1 MWRAAVH
8 DYNGGRA
15 LYEESERR
23 LTWNDESEMG
33 KRHTATGLQLDV
45 QRIIK
50 TVATL
55 HSRIEERFPDSGLA
69 GLAAHL
75 HEIATHTIED
85 LKWVARPLLPLR
97 IAIAVF
103 GLLLVALPV
112 MLIVTA
118 DFPAGTPDV
127 FELVQALEA
136 GVNDLIFIGLVL
148 FFLFTLEGRIKRRR
162 ALHFL
167 RELRALAHIIDMHQ
181 LTKDPDRIVGAA
193 DDTQSSPQRELDR
206 FLLGRYLDYCSE
218 LLSLVS
224 KVAAL
229 YAQSFD
235 DPVVLAAVDE
245 VESLTTGLSG
255 KIWQKIMIVDQTA
268 AAHGSARG
276 QSHPA

>member
-1 MWRAAVH
+1 M
-8 DYNGGRA
+8 G
-15 LYEESERR
+15 ERQN
-23 LTWNDESEMG
+23 TPD
-33 KRHTATGLQLDV
+33 LQLDV

-50 TVATL
+50 TVETL
-55 HSRIEERFPDSGLA
+55 HSRIEERFPGSGLSQ
-69 GLAAHL
+69 LAANL
-75 HEIATHTIED
+75 HTVAAGTVED
-85 LKWVARPLLPLR
+85 LRWVTRPLLSLR

-103 GLLLVALPV
+103 ALLLVALPV
-112 MLIVTA
+112 MLILNA
-118 DFPAGTPDV
+118 DFPAGAPDI

-148 FFLFTLEGRIKRRR
+148 FFLYTLEGRIKRRR

-181 LTKDPDRIVGAA
+181 LTKDPDRVVGGAG
-193 DDTQSSPQRELDR
+193 DTRSSPRRQLDR

-235 DPVVLAAVDE
+235 DHVVLAAVDE

-268 AAHGSARG
+268 SAHDSVRG
-276 QSHPA
+276 QGDAS

>member
-1 MWRAAVH
+1 
-8 DYNGGRA
+8 
-15 LYEESERR
+15 
-23 LTWNDESEMG
+23 MG
-33 KRHTATGLQLDV
+33 KRQTAPGLQLDV

-55 HSRIEERFPDSGLA
+55 HSRTDERFPGSGLA

-85 LKWVARPLLPLR
+85 LKWVTRPLLPLR

-103 GLLLVALPV
+103 GLLLVALPIMLV
-112 MLIVTA
+112 MTA

-181 LTKDPDRIVGAA
+181 LTKDPDRIVGD
-193 DDTQSSPQRELDR
+193 DDTESSPRRELDR

-255 KIWQKIMIVDQTA
+255 KIWQKIMIVDQAA
-268 AAHGSARG
+268 AAHDTVRG

>member
-1 MWRAAVH
+1 
-8 DYNGGRA
+8 
-15 LYEESERR
+15 
-23 LTWNDESEMG
+23 MG
-33 KRHTATGLQLDV
+33 KRQSPPGLQLDV

-55 HSRIEERFPDSGLA
+55 DSRIEERFPGSGLG

-75 HEIATHTIED
+75 HQIATHTVED
-85 LKWVARPLLPLR
+85 LKWVTRPLLPLR
-97 IAIAVF
+97 VAIAVC
-103 GLLLVALPV
+103 GLLLVALPGR
-112 MLIVTA
+112 LIVSA
-118 DFPAGTPDV
+118 DFPAGAPDV

-181 LTKDPDRIVGAA
+181 LTKDPDRVVGTAG
-193 DDTQSSPQRELDR
+193 DTRSSPRRELDR

-255 KIWQKIMIVDQTA
+255 KIWQKIMIVDQA
-268 AAHGSARG
+268 ASAHDNVRG
-276 QSHPA
+276 QSNAL